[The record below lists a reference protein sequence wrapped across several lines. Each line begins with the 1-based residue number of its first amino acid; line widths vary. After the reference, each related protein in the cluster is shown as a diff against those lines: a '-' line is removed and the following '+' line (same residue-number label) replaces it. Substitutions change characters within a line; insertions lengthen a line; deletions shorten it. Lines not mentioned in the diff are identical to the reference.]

1 MLKLSIRIFYK
12 NHFQISAQQR
22 PYLFV
27 LSEFC
32 ASAVLFISTLSFQ
45 TWFQSFPSDYSD
57 RTGYLRK
64 LLRTQKRM
72 LQQHRGCNGADA
84 PGNRLLLRKRSNKA
98 AYWIYHWYNQPFS
111 NWIKPKAKYLF
122 RGSLSLAFYGKAQ
135 GSYNFLRA
143 NALHAILVQFLVF
156 PIQGIIA
163 GSY

>member
-32 ASAVLFISTLSFQ
+32 ASAVLFISTLIFRHDSN
-45 TWFQSFPSDYSD
+45 PSDYSD

-98 AYWIYHWYNQPFS
+98 AY
-111 NWIKPKAKYLF
+111 
-122 RGSLSLAFYGKAQ
+122 
-135 GSYNFLRA
+135 
-143 NALHAILVQFLVF
+143 
-156 PIQGIIA
+156 
-163 GSY
+163 